1 MTGGNDA
8 AETTAE
14 GDGGWTF
21 VSLDPSR
28 DVVAAEV
35 VAGGE
40 GCRISLLSVADSHL
54 AELVEVMKDDPTCAW
69 NKSLKQ
75 NSHNHRGYS

>member
-1 MTGGNDA
+1 MTGSNDA

-14 GDGGWTF
+14 GNGGSTF

-35 VAGGE
+35 VAGGD

-54 AELVEVMKDDPTCAW
+54 AELVEVTKDDLTCAW
-69 NKSLKQ
+69 NNKS
-75 NSHNHRGYS
+75 